1 MGRYLMNEMIQDNFI
16 FEQKLDQVMSDS
28 RLEFFQTL
36 CQFILPNLECINLF
50 FCRLIV
56 QGLDLINGLNKD
68 LSLSVLLLPL
78 QIESISLGNQS
89 PWLPNNSW
97 KLDLCSRLVDLIFCF
112 LLLFFF
118 LNIALFSSILVFHF
132 LLIYLRVLQFILGQC
147 KY

>member
-1 MGRYLMNEMIQDNFI
+1 MNEVIQDNLV

-28 RLEFFQTL
+28 WLKLFQTL
-36 CQFILPNLECINLF
+36 CQLIFLNLERINF
-50 FCRLIV
+50 FFSRLIV
-56 QGLDLINGLNKD
+56 LSLDLINGLNKD

-97 KLDLCSRLVDLIFCF
+97 KLDLSSWLVDLIFCF

-118 LNIALFSSILVFHF
+118 LNIALFRSVLIFHF
-132 LLIYLRVLQFILGQC
+132 LLIYLRVLQFILGQR